1 MRVAVGIVLM
11 PSLRGP
17 TSNLPCRPLGAL
29 KSRKMSAALI
39 GLIGVIAGAAATTG
53 TELLVNSRKQR
64 NDSLAAARLVWGALE
79 QATNVVSHVL
89 ESDNWGVG
97 PRGMERAINVWDENR
112 EILARSVDNFGYR
125 VLEYAS
131 VVLRETVEQAGDY
144 DQAGFDR
151 VKADE
156 RLPEDFEWLEKA
168 TIVARKAGITGWERV
183 TKSRRTR
190 QWESALATASSA
202 RADA

>member
-1 MRVAVGIVLM
+1 MGV
-11 PSLRGP
+11 
-17 TSNLPCRPLGAL
+17 
-29 KSRKMSAALI
+29 ALI
-39 GLIGVIAGAAATTG
+39 GFIGVIAGAVATTG
-53 TELLVNSRKQR
+53 TELLVNSRKRR

-79 QATNVVSHVL
+79 QAMNVVSRVPA
-89 ESDNWGVG
+89 SDNWGVG
-97 PRGMERAINVWDENR
+97 PRGMERAIDVWDENR

-125 VLEYAS
+125 ILEYAS

-151 VKADE
+151 VKSDE

-168 TIVARKAGITGWERV
+168 AVVAEKAGITWWERV
-183 TKSRRTR
+183 TRSRRTR
-190 QWESALATASSA
+190 GWESALAAASSA

>member
-1 MRVAVGIVLM
+1 
-11 PSLRGP
+11 
-17 TSNLPCRPLGAL
+17 
-29 KSRKMSAALI
+29 MSAALI
-39 GLIGVIAGAAATTG
+39 GLIGVIAGAVATTG
-53 TELLVNSRKQR
+53 TELLVNSRKRR

-79 QATNVVSHVL
+79 QATNVVSGVL
-89 ESDNWGVG
+89 ESGNWGVG

-112 EILARSVDNFGYR
+112 EVLARSVDNFGYR
-125 VLEYAS
+125 ILEYAS

-151 VKADE
+151 VKADK
-156 RLPEDFEWLEKA
+156 RLPQDLEWLEKA
-168 TIVARKAGITGWERV
+168 AVVAQKAGITRWERV

-190 QWESALATASSA
+190 RWESALAVASSA